1 MLPSVRSP
9 SVSGHGASLLTS
21 RPIWLVGRKK
31 MSKCLSLPPN
41 GFTSTNVKW
50 HCSQILIITL
60 YCFQGQ
66 GVMKHGARGKKQT
79 LKSASTDLGTT
90 DVGESGGVFAR
101 RPRGPRCR
109 VTTNKYLQ
117 CFQMPVM
124 NIQMH
129 LKSTSAGHQ
138 GAIFSFL
145 IVAWRH
151 SRPAKDATW
160 SGTLRNGAT
169 E

>member
-1 MLPSVRSP
+1 
-9 SVSGHGASLLTS
+9 
-21 RPIWLVGRKK
+21 
-31 MSKCLSLPPN
+31 
-41 GFTSTNVKW
+41 
-50 HCSQILIITL
+50 
-60 YCFQGQ
+60 
-66 GVMKHGARGKKQT
+66 MKHGARGKKQT

-129 LKSTSAGHQ
+129 LKSTSAGHE

-145 IVAWRH
+145 IVAGQRKMQLEVGHYETGRQNKQNKPCVW
-151 SRPAKDATW
+151 
-160 SGTLRNGAT
+160 
-169 E
+169 